1 MNRRTR
7 TIFVLMLALGVAAA
21 ASFVVYRAIQR
32 IPVRQVEVANYH
44 VVVAAKPLAMGTRLA
59 ATDLKLIAWPKSSP
73 VNKGFTDITAV
84 VERGLLSAMVEN
96 EPVTENKLAPT
107 QAGAG
112 LPPIISAG
120 MRAMS
125 VKVNEVVGVAGYVVP
140 GSRVDLLVT
149 IRRDKDSLTRTV
161 ATNIQVLTAGTAYDQ
176 EKAKDGEA
184 MPSTVVT
191 LMVTPEDAERIAL
204 AASQGQVMLSLR
216 NPLDTANVATTGQA
230 TANLLGHSA
239 APEQPKPAAP
249 AGRRTARP
257 TQTPPPPAPVVAAKP
272 NIVESIKGGKRTTEE
287 LKEVK
292 EPKEAK
298 AAKENNEVIR

>member
-7 TIFVLMLALGVAAA
+7 TIVVLMLALGLAAA

-44 VVVAAKPLAMGTRLA
+44 VVVAAKALSMGTRLA
-59 ATDLKLIAWPKSSP
+59 ATDLKLVAWPKSSP
-73 VNKGFTDITAV
+73 VDKGFTDIKTV
-84 VERGLLSAMVEN
+84 VERGLLSSMVEN
-96 EPVTENKLAPT
+96 EPVTESKLAPT

-149 IRRDKDSLTRTV
+149 IRRDKDSLTKTV

-216 NPLDTANVATTGQA
+216 NPLDTADVATTGQA
-230 TANLLGHSA
+230 TANLLGQSTTPEAPKPTATVARRSTRPTTPMPQA
-239 APEQPKPAAP
+239 AP
-249 AGRRTARP
+249 
-257 TQTPPPPAPVVAAKP
+257 PVLQRSTT
-272 NIVESIKGGKRTTEE
+272 VESIKGGKRSTEE

-298 AAKENNEVIR
+298 EVKEVIR